1 MRHVQSRSAGLIA
14 LLTTLGVLSACSQPM
29 ELKSDMKG
37 RLEGDMALKL
47 EGPIQMN
54 MQLQGPTIRY
64 EGTSISDELLERVNP
79 GKTTGEWVEAVFG
92 EPSKKT
98 PLSDGTEI
106 WRWTYKPVAQEVSV
120 VSLFGG
126 GSEKEPKLASTTVYV
141 QLRDGIVIDKWKG

>member
-1 MRHVQSRSAGLIA
+1 MSNRFARRAHLLAAAASIA
-14 LLTTLGVLSACSQPM
+14 MLPACSQPM

-47 EGPIQMN
+47 DGPIQMN

-64 EGTSISDELLERVNP
+64 EGTNISDELLERVNVN
-79 GKTTGEWVEAVFG
+79 KTTGEWVEAVFG
-92 EPSKKT
+92 PPSAKT

-106 WRWTYKPVAQEVSV
+106 WRWTYKPIAQEVSV

-126 GSEKEPKLASTTVYV
+126 GSEKEPKLATRTVFV
-141 QLRDGIVIDKWKG
+141 QLRDGVVIDKWKG

>member
-1 MRHVQSRSAGLIA
+1 MRRTCSRIVGSILAPVML
-14 LLTTLGVLSACSQPM
+14 VLASACSQPM

-37 RLEGDMALKL
+37 RLEGDVALKL

-64 EGTSISDELLERVNP
+64 EGTNISDELLERVNP
-79 GKTTGEWVEAVFG
+79 GKTTGEWVEAVLG

>member
-1 MRHVQSRSAGLIA
+1 MRHPQSQSAFLITLPTILAA
-14 LLTTLGVLSACSQPM
+14 LTACSSPV

-54 MQLQGPTIRY
+54 MQLQGPTIKY
-64 EGTSISDELLERVNP
+64 EGTNISDELLERVNA

-126 GSEKEPKLASTTVYV
+126 GSEKEPKLASRTVYV
-141 QLRDGIVIDKWKG
+141 QLRDGIVVDKWKG